1 MSSLKKLRKKSGLS
15 QCELGTKVFDFL
27 KINCS
32 SYSAQK
38 KVSLWENS
46 LLLPSPKEVVAL
58 SNILGV
64 SQEVFSFSL
73 NTLEEN
79 LRRLTRGICQELSEE
94 DLRLILGNEVL
105 RKKIIESIRKRCEEF
120 RVFSKELG

>member
-1 MSSLKKLRKKSGLS
+1 M
-15 QCELGTKVFDFL
+15 
-27 KINCS
+27 
-32 SYSAQK
+32 
-38 KVSLWENS
+38 
-46 LLLPSPKEVVAL
+46 VAL